1 MRRFTLLAA
10 LVTIAGCGSDDSSG
24 GNSAGLTGTSRYAVH
39 SIVTSPDG
47 QDGYVTILDSLA
59 QRPKVGL
66 SNAREFSGPSD
77 IWVYEGAV
85 YISGGETPT
94 VTKFT
99 LTNEGQ
105 LVDPKVLNFSGRG
118 LTDAAFWNNT
128 FISPTKA
135 YMLNGLAQYIVWNP
149 TTMEITNTVDLPKI
163 ENRNGLIPRP
173 GSADRAVIVHNGR
186 LYQPVAWYDEQYAHR
201 TDDSQVAVFDV
212 NADKFVQMIDAPC
225 PGLDVGTK
233 DDSGHIYFSPWTGGA
248 GTALVLHTAPT
259 CVVDLDTATSTATVA
274 FKFADVAGG
283 REGSDFHYVGKGK
296 FVFTAFHHE
305 RVDVANAKEPFGI
318 IGGLNWRIWNY
329 DPQTKQATE
338 MQSVDWNSG
347 AAYWFKIDDVDHALV
362 PGTGYTSS
370 TVYHLGTPGADTA
383 TRLFDVDGYNMRL
396 FKVR

>member
-1 MRRFTLLAA
+1 MRRLTLLAA
-10 LVTIAGCGSDDSSG
+10 LVTVAGCGSDDSNG
-24 GNSAGLTGTSRYAVH
+24 GSSSGLTGTSRYAVH

-47 QDGYVTILDSLA
+47 QDGYVTILDSLV
-59 QRPKVGL
+59 QRPTVGL
-66 SNAREFSGPSD
+66 SSAREFSGPSD
-77 IWVYEGAV
+77 IWVYEGSV
-85 YISGGETPT
+85 YVSGGETPT

-99 LTNEGQ
+99 LTDDGK
-105 LVDPKVLNFSGRG
+105 LVDPKVLNFSARG

-128 FISPTKA
+128 FISATKA

-163 ENRNGLIPRP
+163 ENRNGLIPRA
-173 GSADRAVIVHNGR
+173 GSADRSTIVHDGR
-186 LYQPVAWYDEQYAHR
+186 LYQTVAWYDEQWAHR
-201 TDDSQVAVFDV
+201 TDDSLVLVFDV
-212 NADKFVQMIDAPC
+212 NADKFVQNIAAPC

-259 CVVDLDTATSTATVA
+259 CVVDVDTATATATVA

-283 REGSDFHYVGKGK
+283 REGSDFHYVGNGK

-305 RVDVANAKEPFGI
+305 KVDLANAKEPFGI
-318 IGGLNWRIWNY
+318 IGGLNWHVWNY
-329 DPQTKQATE
+329 DPQTKTATE

-347 AAYWFKIDDVDHALV
+347 AAYWFKIDGVDLALM
-362 PGTGYTSS
+362 PATGYTSS
-370 TVYHLGTPGADTA
+370 TVYNLGIPSTDKA
-383 TRLFDVDGYNMRL
+383 TRLFDVTGYNMRL